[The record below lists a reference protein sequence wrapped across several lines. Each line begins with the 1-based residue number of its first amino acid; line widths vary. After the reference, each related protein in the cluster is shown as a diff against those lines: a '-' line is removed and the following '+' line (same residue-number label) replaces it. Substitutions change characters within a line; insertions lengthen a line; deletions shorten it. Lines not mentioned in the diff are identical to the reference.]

1 MTSQTTNPLY
11 GNFVSVRMYKN
22 TTYAGTT
29 SSATSFNATITLP
42 GVKVGSHVQ
51 VLAPSAAPVTG
62 VCIGSAY
69 VATAGNITVQFM
81 NTTGGSVTTTAATAA
96 APYRILV
103 WHLDGNSPGD
113 LSASMA

>member
-11 GNFVSVRMYKN
+11 GNFKSVREYKN

-42 GVKVGSHVQ
+42 GIAVGAFVQ
-51 VLAPSAAPVTG
+51 VFAPSVAPVTG

-69 VATAGNITVQFM
+69 VATKGNITVQFM

-113 LSASMA
+113 LSSSIA